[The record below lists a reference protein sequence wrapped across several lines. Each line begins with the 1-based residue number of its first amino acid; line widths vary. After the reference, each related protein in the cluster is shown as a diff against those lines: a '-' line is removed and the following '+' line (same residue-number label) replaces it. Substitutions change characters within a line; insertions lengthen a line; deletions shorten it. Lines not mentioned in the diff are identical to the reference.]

1 MKTQTQLFTRALEK
15 VGAVGSGQTPSAEDI
30 AIASSAL
37 EPLLEELRALQ
48 VCNVVIGSDTAA
60 EEIPDELYQGLSTL
74 LAMDIA
80 AEFGQPAPTDEARQ
94 NGMNVIR
101 RVSASRPSYEILWA
115 ESF

>member
-48 VCNVVIGSDTAA
+48 V
-60 EEIPDELYQGLSTL
+60 
-74 LAMDIA
+74 
-80 AEFGQPAPTDEARQ
+80 
-94 NGMNVIR
+94 
-101 RVSASRPSYEILWA
+101 
-115 ESF
+115 